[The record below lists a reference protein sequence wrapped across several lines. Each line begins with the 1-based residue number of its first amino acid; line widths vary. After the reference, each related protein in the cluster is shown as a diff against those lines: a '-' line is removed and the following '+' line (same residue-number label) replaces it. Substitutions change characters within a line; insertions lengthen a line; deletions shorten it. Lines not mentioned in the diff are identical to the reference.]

1 MENDGE
7 DNHHHV
13 SYASC
18 DSKQES
24 TQEAIEKHD
33 DYSENSLIEEVV
45 FGGTIDHE
53 EVIQSVSA
61 ESETGQ
67 KRKFSEMFEMSY
79 SRASKMTKLDKV
91 SQSQLV

>member
-13 SYASC
+13 SNASC
-18 DSKQES
+18 DLKQES
-24 TQEAIEKHD
+24 TQEEDIEKHG

-53 EVIQSVSA
+53 EVIQSESR
-61 ESETGQ
+61 ESEGQ

-79 SRASKMTKLDKV
+79 SRSSKMTKLDQV